1 MYAVVVMVWCPC
13 HARARSLS
21 ALLPSARDAA
31 GLLEASAE
39 GDVLA
44 ARVRCDGP
52 PISRLSLSIPRMAC
66 GHGAT
71 RDVTKT
77 DACFP
82 LPGVEGD

>member
-52 PISRLSLSIPRMAC
+52 PISRLSLSLARMAW
-66 GHGAT
+66 T
-71 RDVTKT
+71 RDVTKGKA
-77 DACFP
+77 DV
-82 LPGVEGD
+82 LPPP